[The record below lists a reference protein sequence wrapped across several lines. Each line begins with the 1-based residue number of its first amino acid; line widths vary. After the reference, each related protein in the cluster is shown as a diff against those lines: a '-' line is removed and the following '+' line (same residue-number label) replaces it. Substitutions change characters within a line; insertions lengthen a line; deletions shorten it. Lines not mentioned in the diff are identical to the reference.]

1 MVFGLILTICKAM
14 ENPGR
19 PPLLEALC
27 LLSFAGSGTGFL
39 LSLAAALFFGTAENL
54 ISTLSSVGDIT
65 PLSPAYFFLFSIF
78 FLASLAGVFMMRR
91 LRRQGFFIYMAA
103 RAAILVFPA
112 LVLGKEAFSAVA
124 IIFTL
129 LFVVLYASQYKNFN
143 GQ

>member
-1 MVFGLILTICKAM
+1 M

-54 ISTLSSVGDIT
+54 ISTLSSVGDTT

-124 IIFTL
+124 TIFTL

>member
-103 RAAILVFPA
+103 RAAILVFPP

>member
-1 MVFGLILTICKAM
+1 M

>member
-1 MVFGLILTICKAM
+1 M

-54 ISTLSSVGDIT
+54 ISTLSSVGDTT